1 MFFGTTADVRSWRKA
16 GIRHGIDVCLVE
28 VGEIE
33 RNGKN
38 PSTSDRNRNRVV
50 LPRLGCA

>member
-1 MFFGTTADVRSWRKA
+1 MRQKPHLRKVRSWRKA
-16 GIRHGIDVCLVE
+16 GIRHGIDVQVA

-38 PSTSDRNRNRVV
+38 PSTSNRNRNRVACH
-50 LPRLGCA
+50 GSDT